1 MYILPPLPVKK
12 KPKPAYRKPPAVKEL
27 ERLADADA
35 ARRHPSIDPRYLS
48 RRLYRDD
55 SANGLTK
62 CVIDFIR
69 LTGGMAERIN
79 CTGRYVDNTQVFTDV
94 VGRTR
99 SIGTGQWLPSSGT
112 KGTADISAVI
122 RGRAVKIEIKYGRD
136 RQSDD
141 QRNYQAQIETAGGIY
156 LIVRT
161 FAEFYDWYNEFIAVR
176 TAPQNISEKP
186 DNQDVKSNA
195 VPHLYKNGL

>member
-1 MYILPPLPVKK
+1 MYQLPPLPTKK
-12 KPKPAYRKPPAVKEL
+12 KPKPPHQKSEAIREL
-27 ERLADADA
+27 ERLYMVDHRRRYPSMPEA
-35 ARRHPSIDPRYLS
+35 ARTCKK
-48 RRLYRDD
+48 YRDN
-55 SANGLTK
+55 SANGLTG
-62 CVIDFIR
+62 CVIDWIR
-69 LTGGMAERIN
+69 LNGGQAERIN

-161 FAEFYDWYNEFIAVR
+161 FAQFYDWYNEFIAVR
-176 TAPQNISEKP
+176 TAPQNISEHIEI
-186 DNQDVKSNA
+186 QDVKSGS
-195 VPHLYKNGL
+195 VPYMYKNGL